1 MEEGQELY
9 RTIDYQFNG
18 DYDNVIFLEDIC
30 NSLGIDVEKYWM
42 RELDTPDF
50 FTGNNLVTTTTKP
63 TASDLYELTYSL
75 LVSNQNEPLNGFAEY
90 LIDNILEVWG
100 KLEGCYKLED
110 SKKEDTE

>member
-1 MEEGQELY
+1 MEEEQELY

-50 FTGNNLVTTTTKP
+50 LTGNNLVTTTTKP
-63 TASDLYELTYSL
+63 IASDLYELTYSL

-100 KLEGCYKLED
+100 KLEACYK
-110 SKKEDTE
+110 KEMEE